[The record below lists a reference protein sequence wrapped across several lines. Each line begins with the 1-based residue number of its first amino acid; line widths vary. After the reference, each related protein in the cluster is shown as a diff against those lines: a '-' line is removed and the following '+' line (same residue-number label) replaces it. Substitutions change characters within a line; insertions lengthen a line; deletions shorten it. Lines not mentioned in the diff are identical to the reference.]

1 MATKGTLTRNSSYPS
16 RQENRRKQDRG
27 SDSKRSYGDKLR
39 SSYDRGYRQGFN
51 DALNHDRALGAHAAA
66 AVGYYKGI
74 KGRNKTE
81 GAKKTLNKYT
91 PSKGR

>member
-1 MATKGTLTRNSSYPS
+1 MAKTKSLR
-16 RQENRRKQDRG
+16 
-27 SDSKRSYGDKLR
+27 SKSERTYGDKLR

-51 DALNHDRALGAHAAA
+51 DALNHERAPGAHAAA

-81 GAKKTLNKYT
+81 GAKKTLDKYT
-91 PSKGR
+91 PFKRG